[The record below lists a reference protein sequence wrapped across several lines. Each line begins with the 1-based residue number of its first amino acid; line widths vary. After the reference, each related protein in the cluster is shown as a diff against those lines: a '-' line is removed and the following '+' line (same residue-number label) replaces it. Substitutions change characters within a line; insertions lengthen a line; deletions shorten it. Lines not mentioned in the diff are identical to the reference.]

1 MPTQIQNKKFI
12 DVFGVET
19 SQFIANAGDKL
30 VSEILFRTSIRIT
43 TINNPLSLDVSLNA
57 ITSPTIGWLDEG
69 FRVGDWCLFLRYDS
83 NGTLLNTFY
92 SKIEYVDNSVAD
104 FTSIPVFYD
113 ITNLE
118 TLVILALD
126 FLDSPIPPPLGFQ
139 TPRPRAD
146 MNILVNQ
153 CLNSVSG
160 QPNSLIDGEQTDFLF
175 LGVET
180 MNVLDVINGISIPNQ
195 SGQFVESMNLERLS
209 NTNDGFLAYKLTIVF
224 IQSGPYN
231 SNWFF
236 TNECLKFFTKFKWKS
251 IPNDGLPFETTIIDE
266 NGNTGWFNQ
275 SHNSSPSN
283 SVLVSGTSNV
293 DYISTTNHT
302 IIVDGPIDDIGIGGC
317 YISTNDLYYKNQTR
331 NQNQLTM
338 LIPTSDVSGLP
349 FLNSELN
356 PFLAGYDIDIKNVS
370 VLGSQTT
377 IEFDFIPNV
386 NFGQFM
392 SNVNDGDR
400 LFYIWVKCG
409 NINHLVFA
417 DQLFTE
423 PAVGGALEM
432 NSDFGFMD
440 HSENVD
446 EQSGNNTGFEANTED
461 DISYFGTFRLTKNEI
476 IDSFSVSIEAFNDV
490 TFDSF
495 TLQQTTFVFSG
506 VQISN
511 DGRYLLNET
520 QNIVSTLPNNSEKR
534 NAKLKLRSALDVAN
548 EYGVEIYFPFLL
560 RWEYWLE
567 QLNANVD
574 FYPTQNRNWEQY
586 DNQPNWNLRLKL
598 SLVKNGLAFIHTN
611 QFINKNYDSDP
622 NIIQSIELFIDATNQ
637 NIGVVTEGEQM
648 RVVATNELVSGTWN
662 AQRTWGM
669 ITIEPTES
677 SPRFICSSILPFDNN
692 QQNPLVPLNGVQ
704 MVITYPQPNIA
715 QMECFFDPE
724 KINLSNGVKFT
735 CKIKQKCDDVIK
747 IIKMTTDNELKMTT
761 NDFQKIIS

>member
-1 MPTQIQNKKFI
+1 MPTQIQNKNFT
-12 DVFGVET
+12 DVFGNQT
-19 SQFIANAGDKL
+19 SQFVSNAGDKIKT
-30 VSEILFRTSIRIT
+30 EIFFRTSIRMT
-43 TINNPLSLDVSLNA
+43 SVNNPLSLDVSLNQ

-69 FRVGDWCLFLRYDS
+69 FRVGDWCFFRRYAQ
-83 NGTLLNTFY
+83 NGTIINSFY

-104 FTSIPVFYD
+104 FTSMPVFYD

-118 TLVILALD
+118 TLVIYAVD
-126 FLDSPIPPPLGFQ
+126 FFNSPVPPPIGFFDA
-139 TPRPRAD
+139 RPRAE
-146 MNILVNQ
+146 MNVLINE

-160 QPNSLIDGEQTDFLF
+160 QPNSLIDGEQTRFLID
-175 LGVET
+175 GVES
-180 MNVLDVINGISIPNQ
+180 MNVSDVLNGVSLPNQ
-195 SGQFVESMNLERLS
+195 SGQFVESVSLERLS
-209 NTNDGFLAYKLTIVF
+209 SGTDEFLQYKLTIKSVN
-224 IQSGPYN
+224 SGPYN
-231 SNWFF
+231 SDWFF
-236 TNECLKFFTKFKWKS
+236 TNECLKYFMEIEWKS
-251 IPNDGLPFETTIIDE
+251 IPNDGLSFEKTFFDE

-275 SHNSSPSN
+275 PHNSSPSN

-302 IIVDGPIDDIGIGGC
+302 IIVDGPIDDIGIGSC
-317 YISTNDLYYKNQTR
+317 YISTNDSYYKNKTT
-331 NQNQLTM
+331 NQNKLTM

-349 FLNSELN
+349 VLNSELN
-356 PFLAGYDIDIKNVS
+356 PSGSGYNIQINNVS
-370 VLGSQTT
+370 VVGSQTE
-377 IEFDFIPNV
+377 INFDFIPNV
-386 NFGQFM
+386 DFGTFM
-392 SNVNDGDR
+392 SNVDDGDR
-400 LFYIWVKCG
+400 LFYIWLKCG

-417 DQLFTE
+417 DQLFTK
-423 PAVGGALEM
+423 PPVGGPLEM

-446 EQSGNNTGFEANTED
+446 EQFGNNTGFSANIED
-461 DISYFGTFRLTKNEI
+461 DISYFGTFFLNKNEP

-490 TFDSF
+490 TSDSF

-534 NAKLKLRSALDVAN
+534 NAKLKLRPALDVLDQ
-548 EYGVEIYFPFLL
+548 YGVQIYYPFLL

-574 FYPTQNRNWEQY
+574 FYPTQNKNWEQY

-611 QFINKNYDSDP
+611 EFINKNYDSDP

-637 NIGVVTEGEQM
+637 NVGVVTEGEQM

-715 QMECFFDPE
+715 RMECFFDPE
-724 KINLSNGVKFT
+724 KINLLNGVKFT
-735 CKIKQKCDDVIK
+735 CKIKQKCDD
-747 IIKMTTDNELKMTT
+747 IIEIVKMTTDNQLKMTT
-761 NDFQKIIS
+761 GNFQKIIS